1 MPHVVI
7 TVLHELALSG
17 QISKS
22 VVAEAIS
29 RYGIQTET
37 LGALYA

>member
-1 MPHVVI
+1 
-7 TVLHELALSG
+7 VLHELALAG

-22 VVAEAIS
+22 VVAEAIL
-29 RYGIQTET
+29 RYEIQTET